1 MSFIFKYSLAFSKAA
16 RKGCL
21 TQEIQKYQ
29 IFKFLMQAAIS
40 HKAYLKKSANYHIG
54 TTIWVG

>member
-29 IFKFLMQAAIS
+29 IFKFLMQAAIN
-40 HKAYLKKSANYHIG
+40 HKAYLKKCANYHIG
-54 TTIWVG
+54 TTI